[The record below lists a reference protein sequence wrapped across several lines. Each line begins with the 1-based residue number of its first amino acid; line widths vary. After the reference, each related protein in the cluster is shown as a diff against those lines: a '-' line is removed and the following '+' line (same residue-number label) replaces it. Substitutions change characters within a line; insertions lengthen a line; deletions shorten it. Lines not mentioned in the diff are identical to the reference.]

1 MLFYGFIYEINEI
14 TADEHSKMNESEEI
28 ERKKTFIFYGKSNRS
43 ILRTQTKN
51 EYTFL
56 LCYTVYHTN
65 IIHHT
70 STRNC
75 AQLTIFGTIIF
86 PTESKQ

>member
-56 LCYTVYHTN
+56 LCYTVYKHYTSYIHTEPRAAYYFWDN
-65 IIHHT
+65 YFSNGIK
-70 STRNC
+70 
-75 AQLTIFGTIIF
+75 TI
-86 PTESKQ
+86 E